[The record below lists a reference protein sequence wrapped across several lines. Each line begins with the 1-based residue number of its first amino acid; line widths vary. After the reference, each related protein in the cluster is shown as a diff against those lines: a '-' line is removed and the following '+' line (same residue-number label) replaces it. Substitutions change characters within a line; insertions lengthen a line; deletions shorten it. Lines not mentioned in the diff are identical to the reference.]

1 MRRVAHRIQDALAG
15 GLGGPLVGLSLA
27 DLVPPDDLLGSVCS
41 ALGCADAATQD
52 ELAAALTKLSATQL
66 PEGCDLGAWARALAD
81 WDRTGRCA
89 SGLQDGIVRLHDV
102 GRAAAS
108 VMLYDLLKEG

>member
-1 MRRVAHRIQDALAG
+1 M
-15 GLGGPLVGLSLA
+15 GLSLA

-52 ELAAALTKLSATQL
+52 ELAAALAKLSATQL

-89 SGLQDGIVRLHDV
+89 FGQDGIIKLHDV

>member
-15 GLGGPLVGLSLA
+15 GLAGPLVGLSLA

-52 ELAAALTKLSATQL
+52 ELAAALAKLSATQL

-89 SGLQDGIVRLHDV
+89 FGQDGIIKLHDV
-102 GRAAAS
+102 GRAAAA
-108 VMLYDLLKEG
+108 VMIYDLLREG